1 MILGLEDIP
10 GGSTA
15 YAFFVWLALT
25 ALFYLVCY
33 MAALNV
39 IDDISK
45 NRLTKYPLALVA
57 SIPTAI
63 IMSIFSYK
71 PFVLFILMAFSN
83 FFRVKKK
90 IPQTSS
96 SDNEPAINLP
106 LYYSASYLYIILV
119 VLLTL
124 YIQNVYAPTLPSI
137 D

>member
-1 MILGLEDIP
+1 
-10 GGSTA
+10 
-15 YAFFVWLALT
+15 
-25 ALFYLVCY
+25 

-45 NRLTKYPLALVA
+45 NRLTKLPLALVA

-71 PFVLFILMAFSN
+71 PIVLFFLMAFSN

-90 IPQTSS
+90 VPQANPSG
-96 SDNEPAINLP
+96 NEPTINLP

-119 VLLTL
+119 VLLTF

>member
-15 YAFFVWLALT
+15 YAFLVWLVLT

-45 NRLTKYPLALVA
+45 NRLTKFPMTLVA
-57 SIPTAI
+57 SIPTAV

-71 PFVLFILMAFSN
+71 PFVLFFLMAFSN

-90 IPQTSS
+90 ASQASP
-96 SDNEPAINLP
+96 SDNEQKINLP
-106 LYYSASYLYIILV
+106 LHYSASYLYIVLV

>member
-10 GGSTA
+10 GGTTTF
-15 YAFFVWLALT
+15 AFLIWLALT
-25 ALFYLVCY
+25 GLFYLVCY

-45 NRLTKYPLALVA
+45 NRLTKYPMAMIA
-57 SIPTAI
+57 AIPTAI

-71 PFVLFILMAFSN
+71 PFALFFLMAFSN

-90 IPQTSS
+90 ASQSDSS
-96 SDNEPAINLP
+96 NKESVINLP
-106 LYYSASYLYIILV
+106 LHYSASYLYIILV
-119 VLLTL
+119 VLLAF
-124 YIQNVYAPTLPSI
+124 YIQNVYAPTIPSI

>member
-15 YAFFVWLALT
+15 FAFFVWLALT

-71 PFVLFILMAFSN
+71 PFVLFFLMAFSN

-90 IPQTSS
+90 VSQFSPSG
-96 SDNEPAINLP
+96 DNPAINLP

-119 VLLTL
+119 PLLTL